1 MFNYS
6 LQVPSTYL
14 NTSFAKIKGIGRQER
29 RKSDGRRRL
38 YLRVLPSREHAI
50 KKGKNQHILDAVCT
64 ILLSCAFPKV
74 VGLHYVLVFYNR
86 NLRNIESF
94 LLQLHF
100 QFTNQ
105 PAVAHQQENQSSQ
118 PLPTYILLLVLIL
131 LRRQSR
137 TLLL

>member
-6 LQVPSTYL
+6 LQLPSTYL
-14 NTSFAKIKGIGRQER
+14 NTSFAEIKGIGRQQR

-74 VGLHYVLVFYNR
+74 VGLHYVLVSYDSNVCKIGYFCLN
-86 NLRNIESF
+86 
-94 LLQLHF
+94 F

-105 PAVAHQQENQSSQ
+105 PAVASQQENQNSQ